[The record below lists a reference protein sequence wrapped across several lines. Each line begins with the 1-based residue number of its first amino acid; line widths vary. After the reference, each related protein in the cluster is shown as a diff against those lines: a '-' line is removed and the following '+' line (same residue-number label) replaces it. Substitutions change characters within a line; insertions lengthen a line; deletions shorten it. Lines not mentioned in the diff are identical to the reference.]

1 MIVPRRDGQML
12 WICDRRRSSSVDD
25 DNQSKI
31 RGMRF
36 LSICELLQAFKGT
49 PRYRSKRALGV
60 GGIMAHVTGANLA
73 ARCRM
78 GGPAF
83 PRAGRPI
90 QPLSRQILQ
99 TWLQLAHGCAMLWC
113 HGANTPKT
121 PPDPSSAGAT
131 VDSLQT
137 ILTHTFKSLAILG
150 SVGIPTSS
158 SNRGLILFLT
168 TPT

>member
-1 MIVPRRDGQML
+1 MARCYGSVTGADLSQSNIINMRDAH
-12 WICDRRRSSSVDD
+12 
-25 DNQSKI
+25 
-31 RGMRF
+31 F
-36 LSICELLQAFKGT
+36 LSICELLQAFKGLI
-49 PRYRSKRALGV
+49 SLQKGV
-60 GGIMAHVTGANLA
+60 GRRWHHGACS
-73 ARCRM
+73 RCKFGSSM
-78 GGPAF
+78 QNG
-83 PRAGRPI
+83 RAGVSARWPANSAVE
-90 QPLSRQILQ
+90 PPNFADMAA
-99 TWLQLAHGCAMLWC
+99 AHGCAMLWC
-113 HGANTPKT
+113 HGANTPRT